1 MEEKY
6 SKIGRFIKLIPSWKR
21 IIGREISKIRR
32 FLELIPSSKSKI
44 QNTTLF
50 KTIPSWKRNI
60 QNTTLYKTNSFV
72 EKKYPKY
79 EAL

>member
-32 FLELIPSSKSKI
+32 FIKL
-44 QNTTLF
+44 
-50 KTIPSWKRNI
+50 IPSWKRNI
-60 QNTTLYKTNSFV
+60 QNTRLYKTNSFIK
-72 EKKYPKY
+72 KKYSKY
-79 EAL
+79 DAF